1 MAGLPVEVSQEPGQR
16 DRSED
21 PSGQQTCGE
30 SWCRAEQGKDSM
42 VRGTQSSS
50 HTESQLDDLSWG
62 RGTLALMRHLE
73 FVPRDG

>member
-16 DRSED
+16 DRSEAKWAA
-21 PSGQQTCGE
+21 TCGE